1 MDFTKIKFQYSINNI
16 ISLSLSTGLD
26 SFFVKIAIL
35 EYDFFNKFR
44 NDGMSIK
51 EIQKSFKIHE
61 RSLNVLLPLFTSL
74 SFLVYKKGKYF
85 LTDYIKDYLLKNSEK
100 YMGDFITFRTNYQLD
115 SKIYKIV
122 YSVIKTGKPINCT
135 QNSGDWVNSLSI
147 KKMCESFTK
156 AMDQRG
162 KYLASKVS
170 KKLKLSKCNNL
181 VDIGGSSGIYSCFI
195 AEKFKKLNVNIL
207 EIPSVA
213 KNTRLILK
221 KRKFEKR
228 ITVIEGDMFSFDYN
242 NKYDVH
248 FYSNVFHDWDKP
260 EVEILIKKSY
270 QGLPKK
276 GEIVIF
282 DGHKELKH
290 NSDSL
295 LMNDINLLMI
305 TKGRY
310 YYYYEI
316 KEMLESVGFKKIK
329 KINVYEGRNLIIA
342 TK

>member
-248 FYSNVFHDWDKP
+248 FYSNVFHDWGKSDVKF
-260 EVEILIKKSY
+260 LIKKSY
-270 QGLPKK
+270 QGLPKNGK
-276 GEIVIF
+276 IILH
-282 DGHKELKH
+282 DGHLNFNKNEKSLIQ
-290 NSDSL
+290 NDISL
-295 LMNDINLLMI
+295 LIY

-310 YYYYEI
+310 YYFQEI
-316 KEMLESVGFKKIK
+316 INLLKQIGFRKVKIK
-329 KINVYEGRNLIIA
+329 KIACGRSLIIGQ
-342 TK
+342 K